1 VRLPPTAHPAAF
13 AFEEMIVTHLQAIP
27 EILPPVDAAP
37 DEERALNAAGV
48 LHDLGNLI
56 QIATSALNIVART
69 PDMPV
74 THREPILRR
83 ARTSLD
89 HAGTLVRQNIL
100 HARTLSGHPPRSD
113 VAACLADVVA
123 LIAGDER
130 RLSVDVAIAPN
141 LPDIACDPID
151 LRRVMLNLV
160 FNARDAMAGEGT
172 VRIEA
177 QPVLSTIEV
186 RIADHGVGMSPSVLA
201 RVFDPFFTTK
211 RDGLGGI
218 GLPMVERFVRGAGGQ
233 VTIESEPG
241 IGTTVTLRLPIMPP
255 KEC

>member
-1 VRLPPTAHPAAF
+1 
-13 AFEEMIVTHLQAIP
+13 MTHLQAFP
-27 EILPPVDAAP
+27 EILPPVDAAL
-37 DEERALNAAGV
+37 DEERAFTAAGV

-56 QIATSALNIVART
+56 QIATSALNILERA

-74 THREPILRR
+74 THREPLLHR

-100 HARTLSGHPPRSD
+100 HARTLSGHPPSSD

-123 LIAGDER
+123 LVAAGEDR
-130 RLSVDVAIAPN
+130 GLSVDVVITPD
-141 LPDIACDPID
+141 LPDIACDPVG
-151 LRRVMLNLV
+151 LRRAVLNLV
-160 FNARDAMAGEGT
+160 FNARDAMAGGGT

-177 QPVLSTIEV
+177 QPVLSAVEV
-186 RIADHGVGMSPSVLA
+186 RVGDHGIGMSPSVLA

-233 VTIESEPG
+233 VTVESEAG
-241 IGTTVTLRLPIMPP
+241 IGTVVTLRLPALPLRSANP
-255 KEC
+255 

>member
-1 VRLPPTAHPAAF
+1 
-13 AFEEMIVTHLQAIP
+13 MIVTHLQAIP
-27 EILPPVDAAP
+27 EILPPVDAAL
-37 DEERALNAAGV
+37 DEERAFTAAGV

-56 QIATSALNIVART
+56 QIATSALNIIART

-74 THREPILRR
+74 THREPILHR

-89 HAGTLVRQNIL
+89 HAGTLVRQNVL

-113 VAACLADVVA
+113 VGACLADVAA
-123 LIAGDER
+123 LIAAGEER
-130 RLSVDVAIAPN
+130 KLSVDVVIAPD
-141 LPDIACDPID
+141 LPDIACDPVG
-151 LRRVMLNLV
+151 LRRAVLNLV

-172 VRIEA
+172 VRIDA
-177 QPVLSTIEV
+177 QPALAAVEV
-186 RIADHGVGMSPSVLA
+186 RVGDHGIGMSPSVLA

-233 VTIESEPG
+233 VTIESEQG
-241 IGTTVTLRLPIMPP
+241 IGTAVTLRLPALPRRSANP
-255 KEC
+255 